1 MIKSKSFNRI
11 ATIILAVL
19 VCLTVFPVLLM
30 VVASFTD
37 ETALLR
43 NGYSIIPSKLSFSAY
58 YYIVKQGAKILRA
71 YGITI
76 LVTVLGTSLSVLI
89 TTMLAYP
96 MSRSSFKYRNVLSFF
111 VFLLCYLMVES
122 YLLTFYGQAFSILKT
137 LFGH

>member
-58 YYIVKQGAKILRA
+58 YYIVKQGAKIL
-71 YGITI
+71 
-76 LVTVLGTSLSVLI
+76 
-89 TTMLAYP
+89 
-96 MSRSSFKYRNVLSFF
+96 
-111 VFLLCYLMVES
+111 
-122 YLLTFYGQAFSILKT
+122 
-137 LFGH
+137 

>member
-43 NGYSIIPSKLSFSAY
+43 N
-58 YYIVKQGAKILRA
+58 
-71 YGITI
+71 
-76 LVTVLGTSLSVLI
+76 
-89 TTMLAYP
+89 
-96 MSRSSFKYRNVLSFF
+96 
-111 VFLLCYLMVES
+111 
-122 YLLTFYGQAFSILKT
+122 
-137 LFGH
+137 